1 MTDECPEAIFIM
13 CVQSIL
19 GLIIQAFMVGIV
31 FAKMTRPKLRK
42 QTLRFSKRAVICQRD
57 GSLCLMFR
65 VADIRKSHIIG
76 ASISARLV
84 HAKQTK
90 EGDVMKYFQTELPLT
105 ADNCEGGLFLIWP
118 MTLVHKIDENSPLY
132 YFSSNDLWN
141 GKFEIVVIL
150 EGTIE
155 STGQATQ
162 AKSSY
167 LTTEILWGY
176 KFEEMIEYDTE
187 TQAYNVDYS
196 KFENTFPVKT
206 PLCSAAEGE
215 GYFCENRK

>member
-1 MTDECPEAIFIM
+1 MTDECPEAIFLM

-42 QTLRFSKRAVICQRD
+42 QTLEFSKSAVISQRD
-57 GSLCLMFR
+57 GYLCLMFR

-76 ASISARLV
+76 ASISARLI
-84 HAKQTK
+84 HSRQTK
-90 EGDVMKYFQTELPLT
+90 EGDVMKYFHTELSLT
-105 ADNCEGGLFLIWP
+105 ADNCEELFLIWP
-118 MTLVHKIDENSPLY
+118 MTLVHKIDENSPLFY
-132 YFSSNDLWN
+132 ISPSDLWN
-141 GKFEIVVIL
+141 EKFEIVVIL

-167 LTTEILWGY
+167 LAQEILWGY
-176 KFEEMIEYDTE
+176 KFQEMVEYNKE
-187 TQAYNVDYS
+187 TQAYEVDYS
-196 KFENTFPVKT
+196 KFHNTIPLET
-206 PLCSAAEGE
+206 PLCSATEISR
-215 GYFCENRK
+215 YFCESGE